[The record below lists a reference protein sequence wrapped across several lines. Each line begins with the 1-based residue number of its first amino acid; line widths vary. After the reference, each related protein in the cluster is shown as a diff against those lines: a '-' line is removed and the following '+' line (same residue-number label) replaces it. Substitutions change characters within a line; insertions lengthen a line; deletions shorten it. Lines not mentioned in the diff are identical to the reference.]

1 MNDRYSFSSF
11 SYVLDQKE
19 REKKRGERARQK
31 EKSRFSNC
39 IRIASRDILAHTD
52 SRPLTVLLRLCL
64 LFPLLLSPPPFLSL
78 PRVSLPLPPPSFP
91 FFSPSSFSSSS
102 TSFSLPPLPLLSPSL
117 LPLFPPPPLTG
128 LLAETEEAAAAAAET
143 PTLLGCRSCGTGLRV
158 LPLEELHSPYVFP
171 RLHVIHIYLRIC
183 GLFSFTRMVS
193 RVYLYTLAHFYARHV
208 RVLSR
213 GIMYSVCVCHYTQ
226 DCFQFSAWDGS
237 RSFLFTRLI
246 SRTDNC
252 YDDAPQ
258 HSIDLNVRSFCE
270 RCHHRCH
277 IVERATLKDVAG

>member
-11 SYVLDQKE
+11 SYVLETRKKE
-19 REKKRGERARQK
+19 RKREGREGDKK

-39 IRIASRDILAHTD
+39 IRIASRDILARTD

-64 LFPLLLSPPPFLSL
+64 PLLLLLSPPPFLSL
-78 PRVSLPLPPPSFP
+78 PRVSLPLPPPAFPSF
-91 FFSPSSFSSSS
+91 
-102 TSFSLPPLPLLSPSL
+102 LPLVLLLLLNLFLFLLYLLLSPSL

-128 LLAETEEAAAAAAET
+128 LLAETEEAAAAAAAET

-193 RVYLYTLAHFYARHV
+193 RVYPYTLAHFYARHV

-213 GIMYSVCVCHYTQ
+213 GNIMYSVCVCVIIRKTVSSSQ
-226 DCFQFSAWDGS
+226 PGTVFS
-237 RSFLFTRLI
+237 LFSI
-246 SRTDNC
+246 
-252 YDDAPQ
+252 
-258 HSIDLNVRSFCE
+258 HSSY
-270 RCHHRCH
+270 
-277 IVERATLKDVAG
+277 